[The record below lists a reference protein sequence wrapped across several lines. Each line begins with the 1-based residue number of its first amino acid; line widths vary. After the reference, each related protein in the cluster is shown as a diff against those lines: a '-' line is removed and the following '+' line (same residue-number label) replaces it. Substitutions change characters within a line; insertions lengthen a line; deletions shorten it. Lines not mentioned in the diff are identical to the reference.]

1 MLAAA
6 HREFA
11 GAIAEQR
18 PSSIGGDQ
26 GTRSVEL
33 ANAIYLSSWTGAA
46 VDLPLARGA
55 YPPVFEELASTHRL
69 PGS

>member
-18 PSSIGGDQ
+18 PSSIGADE

-33 ANAIYLSSWTGAA
+33 ANAVYLSSWTGAA
-46 VDLPLARGA
+46 VEVPLQRGV
-55 YPPVFEELASTHRL
+55 YPPVFEELASTRRL
-69 PGS
+69 PRS